1 MFRHSQV
8 TGLIDNTENSIV
20 SNVTRV
26 VMAKFFTPTT
36 DGSYGYTCSFNNAF
50 YHPHSGHNADSGGII
65 ASTGFYISG
74 DTVNEM
80 FFDDDG
86 AGNLRRYYI
95 TAGVKQYED
104 NTAGVID
111 YISGTIT
118 INSIYINSI
127 SDVDNSTSTQIRLTA
142 VPDSNDIVPVRNQL
156 IELDL
161 TNTTVSALIDGIA
174 TGQSGSAAQ
183 TVAAGG
189 TYQATSAYT
198 TTPSSY

>member
-36 DGSYGYTCSFNNAF
+36 DGSYGYTCSFNNA
-50 YHPHSGHNADSGGII
+50 
-65 ASTGFYISG
+65 
-74 DTVNEM
+74 
-80 FFDDDG
+80 
-86 AGNLRRYYI
+86 LRRYYI

>member
-1 MFRHSQV
+1 
-8 TGLIDNTENSIV
+8 
-20 SNVTRV
+20 
-26 VMAKFFTPTT
+26 
-36 DGSYGYTCSFNNAF
+36 
-50 YHPHSGHNADSGGII
+50 
-65 ASTGFYISG
+65 
-74 DTVNEM
+74 M

-86 AGNLRRYYI
+86 AGNLRRYYV